1 MGSDVAGS
9 SSVTRCSVLHGP
21 QQTQKKPRSHNL
33 LCRVRRV
40 SDSTEANDGHR
51 GTESNM
57 QLDYVPYGSVLWPR
71 RKQPEG
77 ELVEK
82 ESMIL
87 ERKSE
92 EWAESPVDVTL
103 IPL

>member
-1 MGSDVAGS
+1 MAHSK
-9 SSVTRCSVLHGP
+9 RR
-21 QQTQKKPRSHNL
+21 KKPRSHNL
-33 LCRVRRV
+33 LGRVRRV

-57 QLDYVPYGSVLWPR
+57 QLDFIPQGSVLWPR

-77 ELVEK
+77 DLVEK

-87 ERKSE
+87 ARK
-92 EWAESPVDVTL
+92 
-103 IPL
+103 